1 MKLPAFLFMAALLAS
16 LMGCASMQA
25 NRDLN
30 ELEENLA
37 RGDPGNPAR
46 VKAYLH
52 EVLSSPGGR
61 EVRAYERRAYSPA
74 TKKNLFVVHSFYVFF
89 KGKEVEHTLVFTATP
104 RGSELDGCWML
115 DAKTDVDSYALFLD
129 PSSGNPWEV
138 AEHRGPRGE
147 SALDLFRTTENI
159 LARLDKGYTFFGP
172 ANVRNLPWYHHL
184 WMALVPPPI
193 LAWAPMLVVGI
204 HKDNCTSA
212 VVETMAW
219 TPLK

>member
-1 MKLPAFLFMAALLAS
+1 MRA
-16 LMGCASMQA
+16 G
-25 NRDLN
+25 RDLN

-46 VKAYLH
+46 VKEYLH
-52 EVLSSPGGR
+52 DVLLFPGGR

-89 KGKEVEHTLVFTATP
+89 REKEVEHTLVFTATP

-115 DAKTDVDSYALFLD
+115 DAKTDVDSYTLFLD
-129 PSSGNPWEV
+129 PASGNPWEV
-138 AEHRGPRGE
+138 IEHRGPRGE
-147 SALDLFRTTENI
+147 TALDLLRTTENI

-184 WMALVPPPI
+184 WKALVPPPF
-193 LAWAPMLVVGI
+193 LAWTPMLILGV
-204 HKDNCTSA
+204 HTDNCTSA
-212 VVETMAW
+212 VIETMAW
-219 TPLK
+219 VPHPGNLH